1 MSQTTQIAPPLKT
14 STEPPKD
21 LSIGRLLVVQPYNI
35 VMIMC
40 FFSPIIL
47 ALCIIGTSFISQ
59 NFKGFI
65 FMGFLIGVS
74 LIRNYIY
81 SLYKDKADPNAVKP
95 SGVGPTNLCN
105 VVQYSKFGNESFS
118 TFVFAFTIV
127 YLTIPMFLN
136 GMVNFWILGGL
147 LFYLFLDV
155 FIKKTEGCNIKSGDM
170 VINALLGVATACLIV
185 SFMYSGGSS
194 KFLFFSEIT
203 STGSTCS
210 VAKNQ
215 TFKCSVYKNGELI
228 A

>member
-1 MSQTTQIAPPLKT
+1 MSSIPPPIQN
-14 STEPPKD
+14 SNQPI
-21 LSIGRLLVVQPYNI
+21 SRLLVVQPYNI

-47 ALCIIGTSFISQ
+47 ILCIIGTSFLFQ

-65 FMGFLIGVS
+65 YMGFLISVC

-81 SLYKDKADPNAVKP
+81 SLYGSQQSNK
-95 SGVGPTNLCN
+95 GETNLCN
-105 VVQYSKFGNESFS
+105 VVQYSRFGNESFS
-118 TFVFAFTIV
+118 SFVFAFTIV

-136 GMVNFWILGGL
+136 GVINFWILCGL
-147 LFYLFLDV
+147 LFYYFLDI
-155 FIKKTEGCNIKSGDM
+155 FIKTYEKCNVKSGDI
-170 VINALLGVATACLIV
+170 VINSLLGVATACLIV

-194 KFLFFSEIT
+194 KFLFFNDIT
-203 STGSTCS
+203 SNGSTCS

>member
-1 MSQTTQIAPPLKT
+1 MNSQTSNP
-14 STEPPKD
+14 STNDKPKELKD
-21 LSIGRLLVVQPYNI
+21 LPIARLLVVQPYNI

-47 ALCIIGTSFISQ
+47 ALCVIGTSFISQ

-65 FMGFLIGVS
+65 FMGFLIGVC

-81 SLYKDKADPNAVKP
+81 GLYKDKSDPNAVKP
-95 SGVGPTNLCN
+95 SGQGPTNLCN

-147 LFYLFLDV
+147 LFYLFLDI
-155 FIKKTEGCNIKSGDM
+155 FIKKTEGCSIKSSDM

-194 KFLFFSEIT
+194 KFLFFSDIT
-203 STGSTCS
+203 SSGSTCS

>member
-1 MSQTTQIAPPLKT
+1 MNSPVISNNSANTPATLPI
-14 STEPPKD
+14 S
-21 LSIGRLLVVQPYNI
+21 RLLVVQPYNI
-35 VMIMC
+35 AMIMC

-47 ALCIIGTSFISQ
+47 VLCIIGTSFVFQ

-65 FMGFLIGVS
+65 FMGFLIGVC

-81 SLYKDKADPNAVKP
+81 KLYATPA
-95 SGVGPTNLCN
+95 SGKGPTDLCN

-147 LFYLFLDV
+147 LFYLFLDI
-155 FIKKTEGCNIKSGDM
+155 FIKKTEGCVVKSGDI
-170 VINALLGVATACLIV
+170 VINALIGVAIACLIV

-194 KFLFFSEIT
+194 KFLFFSDVT
-203 STGSTCS
+203 SSGSTCS

>member
-1 MSQTTQIAPPLKT
+1 MNSQPNP
-14 STEPPKD
+14 SNVSKD
-21 LSIGRLLVVQPYNI
+21 SSISRLLVVQPYNI

-47 ALCIIGTSFISQ
+47 VLCVIGTSFISQ

-65 FMGFLIGVS
+65 FVGFLIGVC

-81 SLYKDKADPNAVKP
+81 GLYKDKSDPNAVNP
-95 SGVGPTNLCN
+95 SGTGPTNLCN

-147 LFYLFLDV
+147 LFYLFLDI
-155 FIKKTEGCNIKSGDM
+155 FIKKTEGCSIKSSDM
-170 VINALLGVATACLIV
+170 VINALLGVAIACLIV

-194 KFLFFSEIT
+194 KFLFFNDIT
-203 STGSTCS
+203 SNGSTCS